1 MSDWIQLPF
10 LCRIAAAAIF
20 CFGPATAAFAEILVS
35 LSPNDEWLKVTGVPF
50 LNEDIHEAVSPESG
64 LRLAANQPFAWSAL
78 ASDNTSFPVT
88 AHVSREAFDHA
99 VLTIWNWQN
108 HPIGQWQIAGGNEE
122 RFVFQLESRGTY
134 LLTLDGYRGKECAAR
149 LVRSFAVTG
158 DLKQLREVW
167 KDDEFFLGV
176 CTFPGRYHWTIAGS
190 ATLPAGITEADAREL
205 EASLM
210 DRLGFQVVR
219 TDESMEMGDR
229 VTLDG
234 PYRFQFDRMDAAVD
248 AYTSRGFSL
257 ALQLMNAPDWATTSE
272 YRDVDSSLWRY
283 PKQEEPQRAYTRSLV
298 ERYGQSARLVQ
309 IFNEPDQVDFWSA
322 TPQEYLHHFRFSR
335 KEVRNVLPETPVVNG
350 GLSLADP
357 ERSEFLIRELG
368 EELPLVAYHSHGYL
382 AELKED
388 HETILRMHRDAGLP
402 EPKVI
407 NTEMGVDGW
416 RLDQERR
423 KGEILPQK
431 VLYCW
436 ASGHT
441 GALLFGSRM
450 TLGPNRVSQD
460 FGFLDHWFCPR
471 FVYGSMAALVETL
484 GGATFEKVI
493 SEQDGVYIY
502 QFSRGEDTI
511 VAAFSTAEK
520 QVVSFRK
527 SGSDFSLVDPMGN
540 QTPIQ
545 PGGNDTI
552 SLSLNGYP
560 IYLFG
565 RGELAYD
572 SP

>member
-1 MSDWIQLPF
+1 
-10 LCRIAAAAIF
+10 
-20 CFGPATAAFAEILVS
+20 
-35 LSPNDEWLKVTGVPF
+35 
-50 LNEDIHEAVSPESG
+50 
-64 LRLAANQPFAWSAL
+64 
-78 ASDNTSFPVT
+78 
-88 AHVSREAFDHA
+88 
-99 VLTIWNWQN
+99 
-108 HPIGQWQIAGGNEE
+108 
-122 RFVFQLESRGTY
+122 
-134 LLTLDGYRGKECAAR
+134 
-149 LVRSFAVTG
+149 
-158 DLKQLREVW
+158 
-167 KDDEFFLGV
+167 
-176 CTFPGRYHWTIAGS
+176 
-190 ATLPAGITEADAREL
+190 
-205 EASLM
+205 
-210 DRLGFQVVR
+210 
-219 TDESMEMGDR
+219 
-229 VTLDG
+229 
-234 PYRFQFDRMDAAVD
+234 
-248 AYTSRGFSL
+248 
-257 ALQLMNAPDWATTSE
+257 
-272 YRDVDSSLWRY
+272 
-283 PKQEEPQRAYTRSLV
+283 
-298 ERYGQSARLVQ
+298 
-309 IFNEPDQVDFWSA
+309 
-322 TPQEYLHHFRFSR
+322 
-335 KEVRNVLPETPVVNG
+335 
-350 GLSLADP
+350 
-357 ERSEFLIRELG
+357 
-368 EELPLVAYHSHGYL
+368 
-382 AELKED
+382 
-388 HETILRMHRDAGLP
+388 MHRDAGLP

-502 QFSRGEDTI
+502 QFSRGEDTS

>member
-1 MSDWIQLPF
+1 MPDWIQLPF

-20 CFGPATAAFAEILVS
+20 CFGHATAAFAETLVS
-35 LSPNDEWLKVTGVPF
+35 LSPNDERLKVTGVPF

-88 AHVSREAFDHA
+88 AHVSTEAFDHA

-272 YRDVDSSLWRY
+272 CRDVDSSLWRY

-368 EELPLVAYHSHGYL
+368 KELPFIAYHSHGYL

>member
-1 MSDWIQLPF
+1 MSGRVCPRL
-10 LCRIAAAAIF
+10 RIAALTLLCIGSAS
-20 CFGPATAAFAEILVS
+20 AAFAEISVS
-35 LSPNDEWLKVTGVPF
+35 LSPNDERLKVTGVPF
-50 LNEDIHEAVSPESG
+50 LNENIHEAVSPESG
-64 LRLAANQPFAWSAL
+64 LWLAAEKPFLWSAV
-78 ASDNTSFPVT
+78 ASRNTSFPVT

-99 VLTIWNWQN
+99 VLTIWNWHN
-108 HPIGQWQIAGGNEE
+108 HPIGQWQIAGGKEE
-122 RFVFQLESRGTY
+122 RFVFQLESRGVY

-190 ATLPAGITEADAREL
+190 ATLPAGITETDAREL

-272 YRDVDSSLWRY
+272 YRDVDSFLWRY

-368 EELPLVAYHSHGYL
+368 KELPFIAYHSHGYL

-502 QFSRGEDTI
+502 QFSRGEDNI

-520 QVVSFRK
+520 QAVSFRK

-545 PGGNDTI
+545 PDGNDNI